1 MFKHFTRSQSWLLP
15 CLLCLA
21 FLIPNINALPVQAES
36 LAAPTVVYIPGAN
49 TIVIGTQTGV
59 AASEIISLPE
69 VATKLAELGQSSR
82 LADLGGGVWL
92 LKSGIL
98 IQQSARLDVTSPA
111 VAELRLESTLTNFIK
126 IVSERGGYLLVDGVK
141 IIAWDTTL
149 NAVDQSLTDGRS
161 YLLAQD
167 GGRIDL
173 LRSEV
178 AYLGW
183 GANEISGVAWRKR
196 SNPADP
202 ATGATGIVDGSN
214 IHHNFVGLFAGT
226 AYGLKVLNTQ
236 IHSNISLGINVRDD
250 SQQIEIGGNNIYA
263 NASHGIILT
272 RQSSGNVIRNNQVH
286 ENTQEG
292 IVVEQAS
299 NNNTVNDNVIFLN
312 RVGIALSQVTGSVL
326 QNNQVRNN
334 ITGIRLDAK
343 YSANSVVDTVTT
355 NNQVIGNTL
364 EDNTEYGIYLYSR
377 ADRNT
382 IRSNT
387 VLRSGIAGI
396 YVKSG
401 GNVLQSNTVSAGVV
415 GISILGGESLDLPP
429 GAAQPLDPPGNNNVI
444 ISSTITGNND
454 VGIRIQG
461 GSNNRI
467 GANPQTAPAEANL
480 IQSNGK
486 DGIAINSASNGT
498 VATDNQ
504 ILGNMIRDNGSRG
517 VYVKDAGSVRNRIS
531 QNMIT
536 NNASFGILIDGGAQA
551 NIQKPVIV
559 EILADGVTN
568 GTAQAGAT
576 IEVYSDPSNEGQTF
590 LGTTVVDGSGAWTF
604 QVTLPQNPK
613 QVTALVIDPAGNT
626 SSFGSLGGEVVV
638 SIVGVFPDQ
647 NGQNMIQVTGVGA
660 VVNIADVK
668 NGLGSFGDL
677 LQELPPG
684 SGKWLLNANL
694 FIGENVTLNLG
705 GQNGSTELL
714 LRSSNALSA
723 TGSVSSS
730 SVTVVHDLESGAV
743 ANIDYSTFVYLRTH
757 SGVINMDGIKI
768 SSWDPAA
775 NNGDGGVDE
784 EVTNGR
790 AFIIAKFGA
799 TLNIRNSELS
809 YLGSTDSES
818 SGVTWRDQNDP
829 LSPSVQRSRV
839 TGEVI
844 SSVFH
849 HNYYGMFAA
858 QASNMLLRDNQFHSN
873 LRYGITLRDLT
884 HDIQLENNQAF
895 DNGSHGFLISRGC
908 YNLVLRNNKAYSNT
922 DPSASLANGFVLDS
936 GSAAAGQLPST
947 DNVLE
952 NNEAYQNEGYGLRV
966 QGSNG
971 NTIVGNNFYENQQGI
986 YVDAGSSENVIR
998 GNTLA
1003 QNSASGIAVR
1013 ESADGNT
1020 IDENTMTGNFEHG
1033 LYLRSNNNTA
1043 TGNLSTGNKKS
1054 GIAIILAVGVT
1065 AVQDNQLVSNTVT
1078 GNTENGIDL
1087 RGATRT
1093 LIQENLVEGNGLQ
1106 GVYLTDNA
1114 SQNMLMRNTLRVNQG
1129 YGIRANG
1136 LQTLGNTWTS
1146 NQVYANVG
1154 GGIALVGS
1162 ANADLPAPKLSNVVE
1177 RKVTGTARPGAT
1189 IEIFTDS
1196 NTQGHYFEGQTVVG
1210 EDGKFTFDLSP
1221 RVVWQ
1226 GSNIT
1231 AVAIDAAGN
1240 ASTFSG
1246 ALVAPLVAPN
1256 FFLHLPI
1263 INR

>member
-1 MFKHFTRSQSWLLP
+1 MFKHFTRPQGWLLP

-21 FLIPNINALPVQAES
+21 LLLPSINALPVQAES
-36 LAAPTVVYIPGAN
+36 LVLPTVTYIQGAN
-49 TIVIGTQTGV
+49 TIVIGTQTG
-59 AASEIISLPE
+59 APASEIITLPE
-69 VATKLAELGQSSR
+69 VAASLAAQNQSGR
-82 LADLGGGVWL
+82 LTDLGGGVWL
-92 LKSGIL
+92 LKAGIL

-126 IVSERGGYLLVDGVK
+126 IVAERGGYLFVDGVK
-141 IIAWDTTL
+141 ITAWDTAL

-161 YLLAQD
+161 YMLAQD
-167 GGRIDL
+167 GGRMDL

-196 SNPADP
+196 SNAADP
-202 ATGATGIVDGSN
+202 ATGATGVVDGST
-214 IHHNFVGLFAGT
+214 IHHNFVGLFASS

-236 IHSNISLGINVRDD
+236 VHSNISFGINVRDD
-250 SQQIEIGGNNIYA
+250 SQAIELATNNIYA
-263 NASHGIILT
+263 NATYGILLS
-272 RQSSGNVIRNNQVH
+272 RQSSGNQIHNNQVH
-286 ENTQEG
+286 ENIQEG

-299 NNNTVNDNVIFLN
+299 NNNTINDNVVFAN
-312 RVGIALSQVTGSVL
+312 RVGIALSQVTGNVI

-334 ITGIRLDAK
+334 TTGIRLDGK
-343 YSANSVVDTVTT
+343 YSAGSIVDTVTT
-355 NNQVIGNTL
+355 NNQVTSNTL

-382 IRSNT
+382 ISNNT
-387 VLRSGIAGI
+387 IDRSGIAGI
-396 YVKSG
+396 YIKSG
-401 GNVLQSNTVSAGVV
+401 GNLLQSNIVRAGVV

-444 ISSTITGNND
+444 IGSTITGNND

-467 GANPQTAPAEANL
+467 GADPQTAPAEANL
-480 IQSNGK
+480 IQGNGK
-486 DGIAINSASNGT
+486 DGIAINTASNGT
-498 VATDNQ
+498 AATDNQ
-504 ILGNMIRDNGSRG
+504 ILGNTIRENGSRG

-531 QNMIT
+531 RNVIT
-536 NNASFGILIDGGAQA
+536 ANGSFGILIDAGAQA

-559 EILADGVTN
+559 EILADGTTN
-568 GTAQAGAT
+568 GTAQAGVT
-576 IEVYSDPSNEGQTF
+576 IEIYSDPSSEGQTF
-590 LGTTVVDGSGAWTF
+590 LGTTVADGNGAWTF
-604 QVTLPQNPK
+604 QVPLAQNPK
-613 QVTALVIDPAGNT
+613 QVTALAIDPTGNT
-626 SSFGSLGGEVVV
+626 SGFGSQGGEVVGPFFV
-638 SIVGVFPDQ
+638 IVPNE
-647 NGQNMIQVTGVGA
+647 NGQNTIQVTGIGP
-660 VVNIADVK
+660 VVTMADIK
-668 NGLGSFGDL
+668 NGLGISFTNFLQDL
-677 LQELPPG
+677 G
-684 SGKWLLNANL
+684 GGKWLLNANL

-705 GQNGSTELL
+705 QQSGSAELL

-730 SVTVVHDLESGAV
+730 SVTVVHDPESGAV

-768 SSWDPAA
+768 SSWDTAA
-775 NNGDGGVDE
+775 NGGAGGVDE

-790 AFIIAKFGA
+790 AFIIAKFDA

-809 YLGSTDSES
+809 YLGSADSES

-829 LSPSVQRSRV
+829 ATPTVTRSRV
-839 TGEVI
+839 TGEVLNSI
-844 SSVFH
+844 FH
-849 HNYYGMFAA
+849 HNYYGVFAG

-884 HDIQLENNQAF
+884 HDVQVENNQAF
-895 DNGSHGFLISRGC
+895 SNGSHGFLISRGC
-908 YNLVLRNNKAYSNT
+908 YNLVLRNNKAFGNT
-922 DPSASLANGFVLDS
+922 DPSASLANGFVLDP

-952 NNEAYQNEGYGLRV
+952 NNEAYQNEGYGLRI

-971 NTIVGNNFYENQQGI
+971 NTIVGNNFHENQQGI
-986 YVDAGSSENVIR
+986 YVDASSSENVIR

-1054 GIAIILAVGVT
+1054 GIAIFLAVGVT
-1065 AVQDNQLVSNTVT
+1065 AVQDNQLISNTVT

-1114 SQNMLMRNTLRVNQG
+1114 SQNMLLRNTLRVNQG

-1136 LQTLGNTWTS
+1136 LQTLGNTWTG

-1231 AVAIDAAGN
+1231 AVAIDAQGN
-1240 ASTFSG
+1240 ASAFGGS
-1246 ALVAPLVAPN
+1246 LVAPVVAPN

-1263 INR
+1263 INK